1 VNIARKARSRR
12 FYSLLQVQSK
22 HNPYT
27 VTTTSSLFVLILAGG
42 SGERFWPL
50 SRRNRPKQLLSL
62 FSTTTLL
69 EETLARLD
77 GLVDR
82 DHVLILTNRDQEAA
96 VRALAAGLPP
106 ENIVAEPA
114 KRDTAAAIALAAGW
128 VSLRDPGATMIVLPA
143 DHLIENRAAFQATL
157 RTAVAAAR
165 ESGELV
171 TIGIKPTWPC
181 PGFGYIEQ
189 GGPVT
194 LKDNPGGQP
203 VHEVVK
209 FREKPNPELAEQ
221 FLRQGNFRWNAG
233 MFIWP
238 LCAILAA
245 LERHTPALAS
255 FVGALHGGGDFA
267 SIVAERFPELP
278 KISIDYAIMEKAD
291 RVLVVEAGFDWD
303 DVGSWTAVAKYLKRD
318 ASGNAANTEQMTTLN
333 AAGNIVFTTRP
344 GHVALMGVRDLIV
357 VQTEDALLVAH
368 RNEAEKIKELVGKVP
383 PELQ

>member
-1 VNIARKARSRR
+1 M
-12 FYSLLQVQSK
+12 
-22 HNPYT
+22 
-27 VTTTSSLFVLILAGG
+27 TTTSSIYVLILAGG

-69 EETLARLD
+69 EETLARLE
-77 GLVDR
+77 GLTPR
-82 DHVLILTNRDQEAA
+82 DHILILTNQDQEAA

-114 KRDTAAAIALAAGW
+114 KRDTAAAIALGAGW
-128 VSLRDPGATMIVLPA
+128 VSLRDSGATMIVLPA
-143 DHLIENRAAFQATL
+143 DHLIEDRKAFQATL

-165 ESGELV
+165 ETGELV
-171 TIGIKPTWPC
+171 TIGIKPTWAC

-189 GGPVT
+189 GEPVE
-194 LKDNPGGQP
+194 LEGENGGQA
-203 VHEVVK
+203 VYDVVR
-209 FREKPNPELAEQ
+209 FREKPDADLAEQ
-221 FLRQGNFRWNAG
+221 FLKQGNFRWNAG

-238 LCAILAA
+238 LSAILSA
-245 LERHTPALAS
+245 LERHAPTLAT
-255 FVGALHGGGDFA
+255 FVEALHAGGDFD
-267 SIVAERFPELP
+267 STVAERFPDLP

-303 DVGSWTAVAKYLKRD
+303 DVGSWTAVAKYLRKD
-318 ASGNAANTEQMTTLN
+318 ADENASNTERLTAHD
-333 AAGNIVFTTRP
+333 AAGNIVYTTRP

-368 RNEAEKIKELVGKVP
+368 KSEAEKIKHLVGKVP
-383 PELQ
+383 RELQ

>member
-1 VNIARKARSRR
+1 M
-12 FYSLLQVQSK
+12 
-22 HNPYT
+22 
-27 VTTTSSLFVLILAGG
+27 TTQSSLYVLILAGG

-69 EETLARLD
+69 EETIARLD
-77 GLVDR
+77 GLVER
-82 DHVLILTNRDQEAA
+82 DHILILTNQEQEAA
-96 VRALAAGLPP
+96 VRALVPTLPP

-114 KRDTAAAIALAAGW
+114 KRDTAAAIALGAGW
-128 VSLRDPGATMIVLPA
+128 VSLKDPLATMIVLPA
-143 DHLIENRAAFQATL
+143 DHLIKDRQAFQATL

-165 ESGELV
+165 ETGELV

-189 GGPVT
+189 GSPVK
-194 LKDNPGGQP
+194 LSDNPGGQA
-203 VHEVVK
+203 VNEVLK

-221 FLRQGNFRWNAG
+221 FLKQGHFRWNAG

-238 LCAILAA
+238 LSAILAA
-245 LERHTPALAS
+245 LQRHAPPLAN
-255 FVGALHGGGDFA
+255 FVEALHAGGDFTT
-267 SIVAERFPELP
+267 ILAERFPELP

-303 DVGSWTAVAKYLKRD
+303 DVGSWTAVAKYLRQD
-318 ASGNAANTEQMTTLN
+318 ADDNSSNTERLTTQD

-344 GHVALMGVRDLIV
+344 GQVALMGVRDLII
-357 VQTEDALLVAH
+357 VQTDDALLVAH
-368 RNEAEKIKELVGKVP
+368 RSESEKIKQLVTKVP
-383 PELQ
+383 PHLQ

>member
-1 VNIARKARSRR
+1 
-12 FYSLLQVQSK
+12 
-22 HNPYT
+22 

-77 GLVDR
+77 GLVER
-82 DHVLILTNRDQEAA
+82 DHILILTNQEQEAA
-96 VRALAAGLPP
+96 VRALAPGLPP

-114 KRDTAAAIALAAGW
+114 KRDTAAAIALGAGW
-128 VSLRDPGATMIVLPA
+128 VSLKDPGATMIVLPA
-143 DHLIENRAAFQATL
+143 DHLIENRAAFQATM

-165 ESGELV
+165 ETGELV

-189 GGPVT
+189 GDPVK
-194 LKDNPGGQP
+194 LADDDGGQP
-203 VHEVVK
+203 VHDVIK
-209 FREKPNPELAEQ
+209 FREKPDPELAEQ
-221 FLRQGNFRWNAG
+221 FLKQGNFRWNAG

-245 LERHTPALAS
+245 LERHAAPLAS
-255 FVGALHGGGDFA
+255 FVEALHAGGDFA
-267 SIVAERFPELP
+267 TIVADRFPELP

-303 DVGSWTAVAKYLKRD
+303 DVGSWTAVAKYLRHD
-318 ASGNAANTEQMTTLN
+318 AAQNAVNVKGLTTQD
-333 AAGNIVFTTRP
+333 AADNIVYTTRR
-344 GHVALMGVRDLIV
+344 GHVALMGVRDLII
-357 VQTEDALLVAH
+357 VQTDDALLVAH
-368 RNEAEKIKELVGKVP
+368 RSEAEKIKQLVAKVP
-383 PELQ
+383 RELQ